1 MSINSKYGLVRNVSD
16 LFNDLLADEGIYNWS
31 YKGYPSSRIEKQK
44 NGYIARVETPGY
56 NKNNLSMKVENGNL
70 LVVRS
75 NKQEEN
81 EKILYRLELT
91 KDIDYKNIKAKSQD
105 GILHLTLPALT
116 ENKNK
121 CINIE

>member
-31 YKGYPSSRIEKQK
+31 YKGYPSSRIEKEGD
-44 NGYIARVETPGY
+44 GYTARVETPGY
-56 NKNNLSMKVENGNL
+56 NKDNLSMKVENGNL

-75 NKQEEN
+75 NKEDEN
-81 EKILYRLELT
+81 DKILYRLELT

-116 ENKNK
+116 EKKSK